1 MPDIGGLT
9 ANPAPLGALMTFA
22 IVLLLSAVVLRRGE
36 GENPISTRLDEHAA
50 NVRTADGQEIER
62 VNVLR
67 DDHALAKREGLSGRL
82 HGLPMWRTA
91 EIEMR
96 AAAMKQNVGRYL
108 LVRLAL
114 AGVLFAIIT
123 VVLHKPLFGLAGAAV
138 GWFLPRMMVKRKAT
152 KRLVAF
158 EAQLAEAL
166 DLLVG
171 ALRAGHGFL
180 QAIESTA
187 REMDD
192 PLRTE
197 LGRVIEQV
205 NVGGSLTD
213 ALTQLTQRV
222 PSYDVQLLASAIAVQ
237 RQSGGN
243 LAESLENL
251 AHTVRERRR
260 VKGEVK
266 ALTSG
271 PKLSGTILGLMPVA
285 MCVYFIAISDQ
296 FREVMLG
303 TTKGQAMLAFAAV
316 WTFIGWFMAQQV
328 AKVEY

>member
-1 MPDIGGLT
+1 MPVDGLLAT
-9 ANPAPLGALMTFA
+9 NAPLIGAAMTFLL
-22 IVLLLSAVVLRRGE
+22 VLLLVAVVLRRGGKE
-36 GENPISTRLDEHAA
+36 DPVGSRLEEHAPKPRA
-50 NVRTADGQEIER
+50 ATGMELKR
-62 VNVLR
+62 VTVLR
-67 DDHALAKREGLSGRL
+67 DGSQTNATGLAGRL
-82 HGLPMWRTA
+82 KGLKVWQSA
-91 EIEMR
+91 EADMR
-96 AAAMKQNVGRYL
+96 AAAMKVNVGRYL
-108 LVRLAL
+108 TIRVVLAVL
-114 AGVLFAIIT
+114 LFAIIT
-123 VVLHKPLFGLAGAAV
+123 VALGKPLFGLAGAAI
-138 GWFLPRMMVKRKAT
+138 GWFLPMMVIRRKAS
-152 KRLVAF
+152 KRLAAF

-213 ALTQLTQRV
+213 ALNELTVRV

-243 LAESLENL
+243 LAEILENL

-271 PKLSGTILGLMPVA
+271 PKLSGTILGLMPV
-285 MCVYFIAISDQ
+285 
-296 FREVMLG
+296 
-303 TTKGQAMLAFAAV
+303 
-316 WTFIGWFMAQQV
+316 
-328 AKVEY
+328 

>member
-1 MPDIGGLT
+1 MPDAGILS
-9 ANPAPLGALMTFA
+9 ASSPLLGAAITF
-22 IVLLLSAVVLRRGE
+22 VLVALLTGFVLARGAA
-36 GENPISTRLDEHAA
+36 GDPVAGRLDEHTPKM
-50 NVRTADGQEIER
+50 RTADGQELSR

-67 DDHALAKREGLSGRL
+67 DSALTPREGLAGRL
-82 HGLPMWRTA
+82 QGLPMWSA
-91 EIEMR
+91 AAADLR
-96 AAAMKQNVGRYL
+96 AAAMAERVGRYL
-108 LVRLAL
+108 AIRFGLSVALFLA
-114 AGVLFAIIT
+114 IT
-123 VVLHKPLFGLAGAAV
+123 LLLGKPLFGLAGAAV
-138 GWFLPRMMVKRKAT
+138 GWFLPRLVVKRKAS
-152 KRLVAF
+152 KRLAAF
-158 EAQLAEAL
+158 ESQLAEAL

-192 PLRTE
+192 PLRSE

-205 NVGGSLTD
+205 NVGGSLID
-213 ALTQLTQRV
+213 ALQQLTQRV
-222 PSYDVQLLASAIAVQ
+222 PSYDVELLASAIAVQ

-243 LAESLENL
+243 LAEILENL

-271 PKLSGTILGLMPVA
+271 PKLSGTILGMMPVL

-296 FREVMLG
+296 FRATMLG
-303 TTKGQAMLAFAAV
+303 TTMGQAMLGFAAV
-316 WTFIGWFMAQQV
+316 WTFIGWFMAQRV
-328 AKVEY
+328 ARVEY

>member
-1 MPDIGGLT
+1 MPDPNVLL
-9 ANPAPLGALMTFA
+9 ANSPLLGALMTFA
-22 IVLLLSAVVLRRGE
+22 IVAVITAVLFRRAGHADPVA
-36 GENPISTRLDEHAA
+36 GRLDEHAPKM
-50 NVRTADGQEIER
+50 RTADGQELKR
-62 VNVLR
+62 VVVLR
-67 DDHALAKREGLSGRL
+67 DSAFPKREGLAGRL
-82 HGLPMWRTA
+82 QALPMSQTA
-91 EIEMR
+91 ANDIR
-96 AAAMKQNVGRYL
+96 AAAMTVSVGRYL
-108 LVRLAL
+108 TIRFLLAII
-114 AGVLFAIIT
+114 LFAVIT
-123 VVLHKPLFGLAGAAV
+123 LLLHKPLFGVAGAAI
-138 GWFLPRMMVKRKAT
+138 GWFLPRMIVKQKAA
-152 KRLVAF
+152 KRLAAF
-158 EAQLAEAL
+158 ESQLAEAL

-180 QAIESTA
+180 QAIESAA

-197 LGRVIEQV
+197 LGRVIERV
-205 NVGGSLTD
+205 NVGGSLID
-213 ALTQLTQRV
+213 ALNELTQRV

-243 LAESLENL
+243 LAEILENL

-271 PKLSGTILGLMPVA
+271 PKLSGTILGLMPVL

-296 FREVMLG
+296 FRSLMLG
-303 TTKGQAMLAFAAV
+303 TFKGQAMLGFAAL